1 MEGRTMRI
9 IGLTGS
15 IACGKSTVAAALK
28 DMGAAIIDGDQ
39 LSRQVTAENGCAL
52 PAIRQT
58 FGDGVFH
65 PDGSLNRRALGA
77 VVFGDDAAREKLNA
91 IIHPLVFDLTHQQID
106 LARQSGAEVCVLD
119 VPLLFET
126 GMDSLCHRVWC
137 VWLPQETQLQRLMAR
152 DGFTRPEALARLR
165 SQLSADEKAARSQIV
180 IDTSG
185 SMDYTKSKLPALFAA
200 ELALAREKE
209 TPHASTN
216 PSAPAEP
223 QG

>member
-1 MEGRTMRI
+1 MRI

-28 DMGAAIIDGDQ
+28 DMGAAIVDGDQ
-39 LSRQVTAENGCAL
+39 LSRQVTAPGGCAL
-52 PAIRQT
+52 PGIRQT
-58 FGDGVFH
+58 FGDGVFF
-65 PDGSLNRRALGA
+65 PDGTLDRRALGSL
-77 VVFGDDAAREKLNA
+77 VFGDDAAREKLNA
-91 IIHPLVFDLTHQQID
+91 IIHPLVFDLTRQQI
-106 LARQSGAEVCVLD
+106 RQAQQAGAEVCILD

-126 GMDSLCHRVWC
+126 GMDSLCDRVWC

-152 DGFTRPEALARLR
+152 DGFTQAEALARLR

-185 SMDYTKSKLPALFAA
+185 SMDYTKSKLPALFAQ
-200 ELALAREKE
+200 ELALARKKE
-209 TPHASTN
+209 THHASTN
-216 PSAPAEP
+216 PSAPAQP